1 MLLLIAPF
9 KKLFSPN
16 NDTQSLH
23 IQSPSGHSCRGV
35 IHGVDINFTDADL
48 QRMLRTLRNLTVLGA
63 RRIKNT
69 TTVMILFNGLKSTP
83 TREVQP
89 QDQITPGSLRALDA
103 TKSTWVD
110 KVADKIET
118 RATTRSGSL
127 PQPVADKI
135 QALERENTFLRK
147 ELSDI
152 KALPKT
158 PQSQE
163 QRESNESEPSTAS
176 NPASGAK
183 KRTGPALEAEERT
196 SNNVEPYSTPDGAA
210 RTVPC

>member
-1 MLLLIAPF
+1 MRHCRQRCRR
-9 KKLFSPN
+9 PN
-16 NDTQSLH
+16 KSRSSLVPAASFLPSAYTQ
-23 IQSPSGHSCRGV
+23 
-35 IHGVDINFTDADL
+35 
-48 QRMLRTLRNLTVLGA
+48 
-63 RRIKNT
+63 
-69 TTVMILFNGLKSTP
+69 STP

-89 QDQITPGSLRALDA
+89 QDQITPGSLRAQDA

-118 RATTRSGSL
+118 RATKRSGSL

-147 ELSDI
+147 KLSDI

-163 QRESNESEPSTAS
+163 QRESNESEPFTAS